1 MVRQYSMNGQVPF
14 NLKTRDIEHTHFFH
28 SYTKIK
34 KASQFYI
41 DLIII
46 ILKGQMQHEVVIMD
60 RKMFIIAAV
69 LSCCLI
75 FSVVSAATTTPAGN
89 ATNVTKV
96 VKTTT
101 PTTASTGNVTSTAT
115 IAKPAQPVN
124 TTTVAKIMTAPKVV
138 SITPSSG
145 TLGNKVAFNVTGSD
159 FDKTA
164 KVYLETE
171 VKNKTKTIEAA
182 KNTVVSNSLI
192 SGNFKMPTNVPAGDW
207 NVVVKQ
213 NGKESSTPVKF
224 TIKE

>member
-1 MVRQYSMNGQVPF
+1 
-14 NLKTRDIEHTHFFH
+14 
-28 SYTKIK
+28 
-34 KASQFYI
+34 
-41 DLIII
+41 
-46 ILKGQMQHEVVIMD
+46 MQHEVVLMD

-89 ATNVTKV
+89 ATDATKV

-101 PTTASTGNVTSTAT
+101 TTAVTTGNATTAVKATKIQTVNVTPA
-115 IAKPAQPVN
+115 AKVL
-124 TTTVAKIMTAPKVV
+124 VVPKVV
-138 SITPSSG
+138 SITPDSG
-145 TLGNKVAFNVTGSD
+145 SLGEKVAFNLTGSD

-171 VKNKTKTIEAA
+171 VKNKTKTIEAT
-182 KNTVVSNSLI
+182 KNVVSSSSLI
-192 SGNFKMPTNVPAGDW
+192 TGNFKIPTGVPAGDW

-213 NGKESSTPVKF
+213 NGKESTSSVKF

>member
-1 MVRQYSMNGQVPF
+1 
-14 NLKTRDIEHTHFFH
+14 
-28 SYTKIK
+28 
-34 KASQFYI
+34 
-41 DLIII
+41 
-46 ILKGQMQHEVVIMD
+46 MQHEVVLMD

-89 ATNVTKV
+89 ATDATKV

-101 PTTASTGNVTSTAT
+101 TTTAVTTGNATTAVKATKIQTVNVTPA
-115 IAKPAQPVN
+115 AKVL
-124 TTTVAKIMTAPKVV
+124 VVPKVV
-138 SITPSSG
+138 SITPDSG
-145 TLGNKVAFNVTGSD
+145 SLGEKVAFNLTGSD

-171 VKNKTKTIEAA
+171 VKNKNKTIEAA
-182 KNTVVSNSLI
+182 KNVVSSSSLI
-192 SGNFKMPTNVPAGDW
+192 TGNFKIPTGVPAGDW

-213 NGKESSTPVKF
+213 NGKESTSSVKF

>member
-1 MVRQYSMNGQVPF
+1 
-14 NLKTRDIEHTHFFH
+14 
-28 SYTKIK
+28 
-34 KASQFYI
+34 
-41 DLIII
+41 
-46 ILKGQMQHEVVIMD
+46 MQHEVVLMD

-89 ATNVTKV
+89 ATNATKV

-101 PTTASTGNVTSTAT
+101 TTAVTTGNATTAVKAT
-115 IAKPAQPVN
+115 KIQTVNATPAAKVL
-124 TTTVAKIMTAPKVV
+124 VVPKVV
-138 SITPSSG
+138 SITPDSG
-145 TLGNKVAFNVTGSD
+145 SLGEKVAFNLTGSD

-182 KNTVVSNSLI
+182 KNVVSSSSLI
-192 SGNFKMPTNVPAGDW
+192 TGNFKIPTGVPAGDW

-213 NGKESSTPVKF
+213 NGKESTSSVKF

>member
-1 MVRQYSMNGQVPF
+1 
-14 NLKTRDIEHTHFFH
+14 
-28 SYTKIK
+28 
-34 KASQFYI
+34 
-41 DLIII
+41 
-46 ILKGQMQHEVVIMD
+46 MQHEVVHMD

-89 ATNVTKV
+89 ATNTTKV
-96 VKTTT
+96 VKSTTT
-101 PTTASTGNVTSTAT
+101 AVTTGNATSSDKVTKTQTVNAT
-115 IAKPAQPVN
+115 PKAKVL
-124 TTTVAKIMTAPKVV
+124 VEPKVV

-145 TLGNKVAFNVTGSD
+145 SLGEKVGFNLTGSD

-182 KNTVVSNSLI
+182 KNVVTSSSLI
-192 SGNFKMPTNVPAGDW
+192 TGTFKIPTGVPAGDW

-213 NGKESSTPVKF
+213 NGKESTSTVKF
-224 TIKE
+224 TLKE